1 MIVLAIRPDSW
12 NFPLLLHVASAM
24 LLVAAA
30 VVAAV
35 ALTQALRTSE
45 PGGAAALQR
54 FGARTLLWVAVPMA
68 VVLNVDA
75 EWIRSKEF
83 PSGSSDPA
91 WIGWGYGTAESSLIF
106 LVIATILASLAVR
119 RSRAGLGIGKLSK
132 AATGLSLLSIA
143 ILLIAIWAMTTK
155 PS

>member
-1 MIVLAIRPDSW
+1 MMVLAIRPDSW

-24 LLVAAA
+24 VLVGAA

-45 PGGAAALQR
+45 PRGAAALQR
-54 FGARTLLWVAVPMA
+54 FGARTLLWVAVPMS
-68 VVLNVDA
+68 VLLNVDA
-75 EWIRSKEF
+75 EWIKSKEF
-83 PSGSSDPA
+83 PSGASDPA
-91 WIGWGYGTAESSLIF
+91 WIGWGYTTATSSLIF

-119 RSRAGLGIGKLSK
+119 RSRAGSGIGKLSR

>member
-1 MIVLAIRPDSW
+1 MMVLAIRPDSW

-35 ALTQALRTSE
+35 ALAQALRTSE
-45 PGGAAALQR
+45 QDGAVSLQR
-54 FGARTLLWVAVPMA
+54 FGARTLLWVAVPMSFL
-68 VVLNVDA
+68 LNVDA

-83 PSGSSDPA
+83 ASGSSDPA
-91 WIGWGYGTAESSLIF
+91 WIGWGYATAESSLIV

-119 RSRAGLGIGKLSK
+119 RSRAGSGIGKLSK

>member
-1 MIVLAIRPDSW
+1 MMVLAIRPDSW

-35 ALTQALRTSE
+35 ALTQSLRTSE

-54 FGARTLLWVAVPMA
+54 FGARTLLWAAVPMS

-75 EWIRSKEF
+75 EWIKSKEF
-83 PSGSSDPA
+83 TSGSSDPA
-91 WIGWGYGTAESSLIF
+91 WIGLGYATAESSLIF

-119 RSRAGLGIGKLSK
+119 RSRAGSGIGKLSK

>member
-1 MIVLAIRPDSW
+1 MSIL
-12 NFPLLLHVASAM
+12 
-24 LLVAAA
+24 
-30 VVAAV
+30 
-35 ALTQALRTSE
+35 
-45 PGGAAALQR
+45 
-54 FGARTLLWVAVPMA
+54 
-68 VVLNVDA
+68 LNVDA

-83 PSGSSDPA
+83 PSGASDPA
-91 WIGWGYGTAESSLIF
+91 WIGWGYATAESSLIV

-119 RSRAGLGIGKLSK
+119 RSRAGSGIGKLSK

>member
-1 MIVLAIRPDSW
+1 MILAIRPDSW

-30 VVAAV
+30 VVVAV

-45 PGGAAALQR
+45 PDGAAALQR
-54 FGARTLLWVAVPMA
+54 FGARTLLWVAVPMSIL
-68 VVLNVDA
+68 LNVDA

-83 PSGSSDPA
+83 PSGASDPA
-91 WIGWGYGTAESSLIF
+91 WIGWGYATAESSLIF

-119 RSRAGLGIGKLSK
+119 RSRAGAGIGKLSK

-143 ILLIAIWAMTTK
+143 ILLIATWAMTTK